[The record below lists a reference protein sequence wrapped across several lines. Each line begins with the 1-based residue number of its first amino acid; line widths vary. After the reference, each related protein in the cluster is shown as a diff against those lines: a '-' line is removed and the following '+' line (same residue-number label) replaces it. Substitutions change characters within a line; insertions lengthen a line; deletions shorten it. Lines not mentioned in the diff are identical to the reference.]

1 MTEET
6 LPNALE
12 AVADAPQAP
21 ETTEAQHTDKPE
33 GDKPEG
39 KDEKPERS
47 PLEKEL
53 ARERRRIQNLTR
65 KNYEL
70 QARLQQVPN
79 LAHSTQSGDN
89 QGIDGDSESLSLS
102 RAELERLV
110 ESRAKELAPTIKAK
124 EDGEAEIREKA
135 ISLRKT
141 LGDRFEELTGD
152 LATVFDHDRQMLVLD
167 ADNPAALIEYLTDPD
182 NADEADR
189 IARLPANR
197 AAFAMARIEAKLAS
211 TPKPK
216 PQISKVAAPI
226 EPVRGGGGS
235 ASGAPNP
242 SDTKAWIKWRMSQP
256 GF

>member
-6 LPNALE
+6 LPNALG

-21 ETTEAQHTDKPE
+21 ETTEAQHIDKPE

-39 KDEKPERS
+39 KDEN
-47 PLEKEL
+47 PLEKQL
-53 ARERRRIQNLTR
+53 KREQRRIQNLTR
-65 KNYEL
+65 QKYEL
-70 QARLQQVPN
+70 QARLEQLSS
-79 LAHSTQSGDN
+79 LAPSTQKADN
-89 QGIDGDSESLSLS
+89 QGIDDDSDTLSLS
-102 RAELERLV
+102 KAELQRMIEQK
-110 ESRAKELAPTIKAK
+110 AKELAPTIKAK

-182 NADEADR
+182 NAEEADR

-226 EPVRGGGGS
+226 EPVRGGGG
-235 ASGAPNP
+235 ASNAAP
-242 SDTKAWIKWRMSQP
+242 DVIKDPAGWRRWMNAQ
-256 GF
+256 GL

>member
-21 ETTEAQHTDKPE
+21 ETTEAQVQDTHE

-39 KDEKPERS
+39 KDEN
-47 PLEKEL
+47 PLEKQL
-53 ARERRRIQNLTR
+53 KREQRRIQNLTR
-65 KNYEL
+65 QKYEL
-70 QARLQQVPN
+70 QAKLEQLSSLAPN
-79 LAHSTQSGDN
+79 TQKADN
-89 QGIDGDSESLSLS
+89 QGIVDDSDTLSLS
-102 RAELERLV
+102 KAELQRLIDQK
-110 ESRAKELAPTIKAK
+110 AKELAPTIKAK

-197 AAFAMARIEAKLAS
+197 AAFAMARIEAKLTNTA
-211 TPKPK
+211 KPK

-226 EPVRGGGGS
+226 EQVRGGGGS

>member
-39 KDEKPERS
+39 KDEN
-47 PLEKEL
+47 PLEKQL
-53 ARERRRIQNLTR
+53 KREQRRIQNLTR
-65 KNYEL
+65 QKYEL
-70 QARLQQVPN
+70 QARLEQLCS
-79 LAHSTQSGDN
+79 LAPSTQKADN
-89 QGIDGDSESLSLS
+89 QGIDDDSDTLSLS
-102 RAELERLV
+102 KAELQRMIEQK
-110 ESRAKELAPTIKAK
+110 AKELAPTIKAK

>member
-21 ETTEAQHTDKPE
+21 ETTEAQANDKPE

-39 KDEKPERS
+39 KDEN
-47 PLEKEL
+47 PLEKQL
-53 ARERRRIQNLTR
+53 KREQRRIQNLTR
-65 KNYEL
+65 QKYEL
-70 QARLQQVPN
+70 QARLEQLSS
-79 LAHSTQSGDN
+79 LAPSTQKADN
-89 QGIDGDSESLSLS
+89 QGIDDDSDTLSLS
-102 RAELERLV
+102 KAELQRMIEQK
-110 ESRAKELAPTIKAK
+110 AKELAPTIKAK

-135 ISLRKT
+135 IALRQT
-141 LGDRFEELTGD
+141 LGEKFEELTGD
-152 LATVFDHDRQMLVLD
+152 LAAVFDHDRQMLVLD

-182 NADEADR
+182 NAAEADR

>member
-33 GDKPEG
+33 GEKPEG
-39 KDEKPERS
+39 KDDN
-47 PLEKEL
+47 PLEKQL
-53 ARERRRIQNLTR
+53 KREQRRIQNLTR
-65 KNYEL
+65 QKYEL
-70 QARLQQVPN
+70 QARLEQLSS
-79 LAHSTQSGDN
+79 LAPSTQKADN
-89 QGIDGDSESLSLS
+89 QGIDDDSDTLSLS
-102 RAELERLV
+102 KAELQRMIEQK
-110 ESRAKELAPTIKAK
+110 AKELAPTIKAK

-141 LGDRFEELTGD
+141 LGDRFEELTSD

-211 TPKPK
+211 TQKPK
-216 PQISKVAAPI
+216 PQPSKVAAPI
-226 EPVRGGGGS
+226 EPVRGGGG
-235 ASGAPNP
+235 ASNAAP
-242 SDTKAWIKWRMSQP
+242 DVIKDPAGWRRWMNAQ
-256 GF
+256 GL

>member
-21 ETTEAQHTDKPE
+21 ETTEAQVQDKPE

-39 KDEKPERS
+39 KDEN
-47 PLEKEL
+47 PLEKQL
-53 ARERRRIQNLTR
+53 KREQRRIQNLTR
-65 KNYEL
+65 QKYEL
-70 QARLQQVPN
+70 QARLEQLSS
-79 LAHSTQSGDN
+79 LAPSTQKADN
-89 QGIDGDSESLSLS
+89 QGIVDDSDTLSLS
-102 RAELERLV
+102 KAELQRMIEQK
-110 ESRAKELAPTIKAK
+110 AKELAPTIKAK

-226 EPVRGGGGS
+226 EPVRGGGG
-235 ASGAPNP
+235 ASNAAP
-242 SDTKAWIKWRMSQP
+242 DVIKDPAGWRRWMNAQ
-256 GF
+256 GL